1 MTDTQCY
8 VFYPFP
14 ESTVFNTMI
23 NESMLLK
30 IEYIPL
36 FEVCKIG
43 RADDC
48 YRLRSHIRANL
59 KYRRLNEYQLYQQ
72 KLYPTMNI
80 A

>member
-14 ESTVFNTMI
+14 ESTILNTMI

-48 YRLRSHIRANL
+48 YRLRSHI
-59 KYRRLNEYQLYQQ
+59 
-72 KLYPTMNI
+72 
-80 A
+80 